1 MADAWRSLSFRR
13 RLTVAGAV
21 AVAAAVALAA
31 AVTYVVVRAELRAQ
45 VDEDLHANADRL
57 GERFAVALPEGSS
70 ERALGLLDVAPEG
83 PAIALRDGNVRR
95 RLLLPAPA
103 LGGPRG
109 YAQLVTTA
117 GEAIGPPGDGEVVL
131 RPDAAARRVAR
142 GDASEALS
150 DAVVDGTPV
159 RVLTT
164 ALGPDVALQLAQPV
178 DDVDA
183 TLTRLAWILALVSL
197 GGVGLAVAL
206 GLVVTRT
213 ALAPVVE
220 LTEAAEHVARTR
232 DLSRRIAVVGDDELG
247 RLADSFNAML
257 GELEDSARAQ
267 RQLVADASH
276 ELRTPL
282 TSLRTNLE
290 VLAAGGDRDA
300 ADDPAAAAY
309 RALLLRD
316 VVAQLEELSALV
328 GDLVELARDEDVAR
342 ETEPVRLDELVAGAV
357 ERARRR
363 HPDQGFA
370 TDLTAVTVE
379 GVPAQLDR
387 AVANLLD
394 NARKWSP
401 PGRPVEVAVAAGGRV
416 AVRDHGP
423 GIAPEDAGR
432 VFDRFYRAPSAR
444 GTPGS
449 GLGLAIVRAVADSH
463 GGRVAVAAAIGG
475 GALLTLEIP
484 VADPRYVAGDA
495 LSRSLAASQAALRS
509 PGSDGRH
516 DQIERE

>member
-45 VDEDLHANADRL
+45 VDDDLQATADRL
-57 GERFAVALPEGSS
+57 GERFTVALPGGLPEGS
-70 ERALGLLDVAPEG
+70 LDLLDAAPG
-83 PAIALRDGNVRR
+83 PAIALRDGDVRR
-95 RLLLPAPA
+95 QLLLPAPA

-109 YAQLVTTA
+109 YAQLVTES
-117 GEAIGPPGDGEVVL
+117 GEVIGPPGDGEVVL

-142 GDASEALS
+142 GDAPEALS
-150 DAVVDGTPV
+150 DAVVDGMPV

-164 ALGPDVALQLAQPV
+164 ALDPGVALQLAQPV

-213 ALAPVVE
+213 ALAPVVD

-247 RLADSFNAML
+247 RLAGSFNAML
-257 GELEDSARAQ
+257 GELEQSSRAQ

-290 VLAAGGDRDA
+290 VLAAGGDGA
-300 ADDPAAAAY
+300 GGGDPATAAY
-309 RALLLRD
+309 RATLLRD
-316 VVAQLEELSALV
+316 VVGQLEELSALV
-328 GDLVELARDEDVAR
+328 GDLVELARDEELPR
-342 ETEPVRLDELVAGAV
+342 ETEPVRLDELVSGAV

-363 HPDQGFA
+363 HPEQGFA
-370 TDLTAVTVE
+370 TDLTAVTVD

-401 PGRPVEVAVAAGGRV
+401 PGRPVEIAVGADGRI

-432 VFDRFYRAPSAR
+432 VFDRFYRAPTAR

-449 GLGLAIVRAVADSH
+449 GLGLAIVRAVAESH
-463 GGRVAVAAAIGG
+463 GGSVAATEAAGG
-475 GALLTLEIP
+475 GALLTLAIP
-484 VADPRYVAGDA
+484 VAVVVVPETPAMLSADP
-495 LSRSLAASQAALRS
+495 
-509 PGSDGRH
+509 
-516 DQIERE
+516 